1 MADND
6 ANINDAAAVFTIIVL
21 WPMNPNKSHYFT
33 RMHATLW
40 LRIHHHETGIIE
52 IWQNKFS

>member
-40 LRIHHHETGIIE
+40 LRIQPQIRCIM
-52 IWQNKFS
+52 KLVS